1 MFRTCTLVIIMD
13 SINVMAVITFHS
25 LYYIHFAS
33 IFFSIW
39 HTQAQI
45 PGSATAGGAGRRRS
59 RAVAPTSPAA
69 GRAVGHAGQK
79 DGGDAGD
86 VARRAWRR
94 WRRARVCSISS
105 Q

>member
-45 PGSATAGGAGRRRS
+45 PGSATGWTGAIAGTRGKLD
-59 RAVAPTSPAA
+59 TSNC
-69 GRAVGHAGQK
+69 RDQ
-79 DGGDAGD
+79 
-86 VARRAWRR
+86 R
-94 WRRARVCSISS
+94 
-105 Q
+105 

>member
-45 PGSATAGGAGRRRS
+45 PGSATARKGLRDLLYS
-59 RAVAPTSPAA
+59 AVHNPL
-69 GRAVGHAGQK
+69 
-79 DGGDAGD
+79 DA
-86 VARRAWRR
+86 
-94 WRRARVCSISS
+94 I
-105 Q
+105 

>member
-45 PGSATAGGAGRRRS
+45 PGSATGS
-59 RAVAPTSPAA
+59 SPTTTAC
-69 GRAVGHAGQK
+69 GVGLLRCTAETRDPG
-79 DGGDAGD
+79 
-86 VARRAWRR
+86 
-94 WRRARVCSISS
+94 ARVLGFGGKDSS
-105 Q
+105 A

>member
-45 PGSATAGGAGRRRS
+45 PGSATAYEQNEFNSFAGLIMLHWPS
-59 RAVAPTSPAA
+59 
-69 GRAVGHAGQK
+69 
-79 DGGDAGD
+79 D
-86 VARRAWRR
+86 
-94 WRRARVCSISS
+94 
-105 Q
+105 

>member
-45 PGSATAGGAGRRRS
+45 PGSATVNG
-59 RAVAPTSPAA
+59 
-69 GRAVGHAGQK
+69 
-79 DGGDAGD
+79 
-86 VARRAWRR
+86 W
-94 WRRARVCSISS
+94 RARVCLIFLCTIQCKYASFVFERVGWPRLL
-105 Q
+105 

>member
-45 PGSATAGGAGRRRS
+45 PGSATARKGLRDLLYA
-59 RAVAPTSPAA
+59 AVHNPL
-69 GRAVGHAGQK
+69 
-79 DGGDAGD
+79 DA
-86 VARRAWRR
+86 
-94 WRRARVCSISS
+94 I
-105 Q
+105 